1 MSVRL
6 SPYINDETVCRV
18 IVKFSVEAV
27 SKSFLKK
34 RFSDGHGQY
43 PYIGTRNFQTSW
55 PFR

>member
-6 SPYINDETVCRV
+6 SPYIKDETVCRI

-27 SKSFLKK
+27 SKSFLKN

-43 PYIGTRNFQTSW
+43 PYIGTRNFQTS
-55 PFR
+55 